1 MEEDRG
7 NLFEVESDVAA
18 HRDEL
23 ENLMQKIDDSQGT
36 VDALRDQITETQIE
50 ISHIQQEIAEL
61 KRVKQMRAVEGVC
74 FTECPDFDL
83 DRLNPEH
90 RDHVNDLMD
99 RIYDLEQK
107 LERKEEKSGHLGA
120 EVDALSRENESLERE
135 IQKLKASIETAKRDR
150 KHVRNSIENAQQR
163 LKEIGITIKANK
175 QSLTITESALQGLI
189 GRQDSI
195 AGKSGG
201 IVDLEKSIKSLQ
213 EAISREQ
220 DDLDQTTGDTERFRD
235 AMTEEERMIM
245 ERGSDY
251 TGMLNWNSERENLRS
266 EISSVTKQL
275 EEARKENEKETQSYT
290 KIAKRMRE
298 LTNLF
303 NKWEG
308 KTLPETA
315 SDDRPVDELLAEL
328 VRNDREK
335 AHSAEDAK
343 KALEQAVI
351 TNQVLEEKIKRK
363 QEELDRNMA
372 LFHADLKRL
381 KERIDETRMRS
392 FEEEHSLVSQIQA
405 LKLKIAQQKAN
416 KQQL

>member
-1 MEEDRG
+1 M
-7 NLFEVESDVAA
+7 
-18 HRDEL
+18 
-23 ENLMQKIDDSQGT
+23 
-36 VDALRDQITETQIE
+36 
-50 ISHIQQEIAEL
+50 
-61 KRVKQMRAVEGVC
+61 
-74 FTECPDFDL
+74 
-83 DRLNPEH
+83 
-90 RDHVNDLMD
+90 
-99 RIYDLEQK
+99 
-107 LERKEEKSGHLGA
+107 
-120 EVDALSRENESLERE
+120 
-135 IQKLKASIETAKRDR
+135 
-150 KHVRNSIENAQQR
+150 RNSIENAQQR

-245 ERGSDY
+245 ERSSDY
-251 TGMLNWNSERENLRS
+251 TGMLNWGSERENLRS